1 MISTMNTDN
10 APIWE
15 YFQNSSLESFDDS
28 APRFRYL
35 IAQSGKPSG
44 VLLNIGAGN
53 GALERLAA
61 VEGWNVISVDPDAST
76 LAKLSAPRIDT
87 RQGVIENLPVDS
99 DSVNVVVV
107 SEVFE
112 HLSPESMSAGLK
124 EITRIL
130 KPTGKLLGTVP
141 YRESLAANMVFCPDC
156 KKVFHRWGHQQTFDV
171 PRLREAVS
179 AHLHPVTIRPRFFLD
194 WKSTLAQF
202 PKVAASFLGIHSG
215 NEHIFFVC
223 RPNSKRN

>member
-1 MISTMNTDN
+1 MNTDN

-28 APRFRYL
+28 APRLRYL
-35 IAQSGKPSG
+35 VACAGYPSG
-44 VLLNIGAGN
+44 LLLNIGTGN

-61 VEGWNVISVDPDAST
+61 AKGWNVISVDPDAST
-76 LAKLSAPRIDT
+76 LAKLSASNIDT

-99 DSVNVVVV
+99 NSVDVVVV

-112 HLSPESMSAGLK
+112 HLSPESMSAGLE
-124 EITRIL
+124 EIKRIL

-156 KKVFHRWGHQQTFDV
+156 KKVFHRWGHQQTFNV
-171 PRLREAVS
+171 PKLREALS
-179 AHLHPVTIRPRFFLD
+179 AHLRPVTIRPRFFLN

-202 PKVAASFLGIHSG
+202 PKVAASFLGMHSG
-215 NEHIFFVC
+215 NEHIFFIC
-223 RPNSKRN
+223 HRDSKPKV

>member
-76 LAKLSAPRIDT
+76 LAKLSGPRIET

-99 DSVNVVVV
+99 DSVDVVVV

-112 HLSPESMSAGLK
+112 HLSPESMSAGLAETK
-124 EITRIL
+124 RVL

-141 YRESLAANMVFCPDC
+141 YRESLAASTVFCPGC

-171 PRLREAVS
+171 PKLREALSV
-179 AHLHPVTIRPRFFLD
+179 HMRPLTIRPRFFLD

-215 NEHIFFVC
+215 NEHVFFVC
-223 RPNSKRN
+223 RRS

>member
-1 MISTMNTDN
+1 MNTDN

-15 YFQNSSLESFDDS
+15 YFQNSSVESFDDS
-28 APRFRYL
+28 APRLRYL
-35 IAQSGKPSG
+35 VARAGNPSG
-44 VLLNIGAGN
+44 VLLNIGTGN

-61 VEGWNVISVDPDAST
+61 SKGWNVISVDPDAST
-76 LAKLSAPRIDT
+76 LAKLSAPGIDT
-87 RQGVIENLPVDS
+87 RQGVIEKLPVDS
-99 DSVNVVVV
+99 DSVDVVVA

-112 HLSPESMSAGLK
+112 HLSPESMSAGLG
-124 EITRIL
+124 EIKRIL
-130 KPTGKLLGTVP
+130 RPTGKLLGTVP

-171 PRLREAVS
+171 PKMRGALS
-179 AHLHPVTIRPRFFLD
+179 AHLRPVIVRPRFFLN

-202 PKVAASFLGIHSG
+202 PKVAASFLGAHSG

-223 RPNSKRN
+223 RPHPKRD

>member
-130 KPTGKLLGTVP
+130 KPTGKLL
-141 YRESLAANMVFCPDC
+141 
-156 KKVFHRWGHQQTFDV
+156 
-171 PRLREAVS
+171 
-179 AHLHPVTIRPRFFLD
+179 
-194 WKSTLAQF
+194 
-202 PKVAASFLGIHSG
+202 
-215 NEHIFFVC
+215 
-223 RPNSKRN
+223 

>member
-1 MISTMNTDN
+1 MNTDN

-35 IAQSGKPSG
+35 VARAGKPPG

-61 VEGWNVISVDPDAST
+61 GKGWNVISVDPDASS

-87 RQGVIENLPVDS
+87 RQGVIENLPVAS
-99 DSVNVVVV
+99 DSVDVVVV

-112 HLSPESMSAGLK
+112 HLSPESMSVGLK

-179 AHLHPVTIRPRFFLD
+179 AHLRPVIIRPRFFLD

-223 RPNSKRN
+223 RRNSKRD